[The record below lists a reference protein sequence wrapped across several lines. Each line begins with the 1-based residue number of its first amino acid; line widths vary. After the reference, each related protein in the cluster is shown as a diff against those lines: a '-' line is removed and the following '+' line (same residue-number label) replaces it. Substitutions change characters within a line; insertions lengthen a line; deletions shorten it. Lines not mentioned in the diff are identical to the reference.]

1 MGRAG
6 RQPPA
11 QDLRSRAQND
21 LHGGEVNGFD
31 EMVIEARGPRPH
43 TVGLLAVAG
52 ERDQPQFVDAR
63 NLAETLRQII
73 AVHHRKADIDEG
85 HIRAGRR
92 LRISRDL
99 AETIGLA
106 ANTTTRE
113 VVSVQT
119 TSVPPTSP
127 CSSNTGE

>member
-6 RQPPA
+6 RQPSA
-11 QDLRSRAQND
+11 QHLRWRAQNG
-21 LHGGEVNGFD
+21 LHGGEVYGFD
-31 EMVIEARGPRPH
+31 ETVMEARSPRPH

-63 NLAETLRQII
+63 HLAEIHQLI

-92 LRISRDL
+92 LRISREL